1 MKTKAVSS
9 MIGLL
14 FLTVLLGACVW
25 NEPVG
30 TSEMAVWIDGG
41 KPGQCVG
48 PGVYTGDILNAYQE
62 LHQIRIDTM
71 NFVISDPEVATSNS
85 QLVGVEIGIQVK
97 RKPNCESLV
106 EMLTSYPAIAGDDQQ
121 VLNLITPSVL
131 EGMKNGVRGFDLNSL
146 LSDRNGLGSAINN
159 SVAKDVSKF
168 GIEVIAVQVKNV
180 ALAPAYAQI
189 LQETSNL
196 SAQKD
201 LKLREQDVIRQTAAN
216 AQFEQEQKALTL
228 SKQLEAEKKQTEI
241 DVEIAKREG
250 AKTAASQQVY
260 SLNPQAF
267 ELEKLRLMAKIFSD
281 KTVYFLPFGTDIN
294 MLMNGFMSGTT
305 PTTAVPIPTP

>member
-1 MKTKAVSS
+1 MKRTFAV
-9 MIGLL
+9 LAL
-14 FLTVLLGACVW
+14 LTVLLGACVW

-30 TSEMAVWIDGG
+30 TSEQAVWVDGG

-71 NFVISDPEVATSNS
+71 NFVISDPEVATSNN
-85 QLVGVEIGIQVK
+85 QLVGVDIGIQVR
-97 RKPNCESLV
+97 RKADCESLV
-106 EMLTSYPAIAGDDQQ
+106 GMLTNYPAIANDDAQ

-131 EGMKNGVRGFDLNSL
+131 EGMKNGVRGFELNAL
-146 LSDRNGLGSAINN
+146 LSDRNGLGSAIND
-159 SVAKDVSKF
+159 SVAKDVNKF
-168 GIEVIAVQVKNV
+168 GLEIIAVQVKNV
-180 ALAPAYAQI
+180 ALAPAYVQI

-201 LKLREQDVIRQTAAN
+201 LKLREQDVIRQAAAN

-228 SKQLEAEKKQTEI
+228 AKQLVAEQKQTEI

-267 ELEKLRLMAKIFSD
+267 ELEKLRLMAKIFGD
-281 KTVYFLPFGTDIN
+281 KTTYFLPFGTDVT
-294 MLMNGFMSGTT
+294 MLMNGFMNNVT
-305 PTTAVPIPTP
+305 PVPTAVPTP